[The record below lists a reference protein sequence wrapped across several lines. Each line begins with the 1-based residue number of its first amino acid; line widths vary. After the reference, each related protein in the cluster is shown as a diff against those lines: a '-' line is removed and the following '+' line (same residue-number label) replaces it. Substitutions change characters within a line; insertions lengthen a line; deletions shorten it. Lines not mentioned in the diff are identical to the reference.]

1 LNVAFFIAQKMR
13 QHKQHKNTVSSRII
27 NIATVAVAL
36 GIASILIAMAFSKG
50 LQDEIRNKTSV
61 FNGQILI
68 APFENNESQVSLTPF
83 QHSKKVQ
90 DEIAKHPDFQ
100 RMHTF
105 AIKAGVFKTTADFEG
120 ILVKGVGSEFDWSSL
135 DGFKTQGTYPD
146 FTTTRSNEIFISETI
161 ANRLQLEVGATVDAF
176 FQSAQSEG
184 FPRRRKFKISGLYF
198 SGFPDID
205 QNLVYADI
213 RQVQALNQWDSD
225 QIGGY
230 EVFVDQV
237 KRVPEIADEFYEGLP
252 SELNSIAISDR
263 FSSIF
268 QWISLFDFNV
278 VIILTVMI
286 LVGVINMA
294 TALLVLILER
304 SRMVGLLK
312 AVGASHRLIQ
322 SVFIYNGVAIM
333 SQGLFFGN
341 LIGFLIYYSQQHWGW
356 ITLDPETYFVSSAPV
371 SIAWFEVL
379 YLNGLFLILA
389 TLLLWIPSKIVLK
402 IAPSQVLRFR

>member
-1 LNVAFFIAQKMR
+1 MR

-90 DEIAKHPDFQ
+90 DETAKHPDLQ

-105 AIKAGVFKTTADFEG
+105 AINAGVFKTTADFEG

-230 EVFVDQV
+230 EVFVNQV
-237 KRVPEIADEFYEGLP
+237 KRVPEIADELYEGLP

-333 SQGLFFGN
+333 SRGLFFGN